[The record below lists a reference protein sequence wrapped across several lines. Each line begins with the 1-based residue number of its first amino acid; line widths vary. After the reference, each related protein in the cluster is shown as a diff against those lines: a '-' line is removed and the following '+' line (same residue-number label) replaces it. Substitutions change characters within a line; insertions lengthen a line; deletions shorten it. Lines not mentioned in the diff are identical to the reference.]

1 MLAAIMPFFKLQMLM
16 GMFRG
21 GRGGGFGGGIG
32 RMLSMMMNLA
42 MLPFMFKAI
51 GSLGV

>member
-1 MLAAIMPFFKLQMLM
+1 MLAAIMPLMKLQMIM

-21 GRGGGFGGGIG
+21 GRGGFGGGIG

-51 GSLGV
+51 GNIA